1 MSSDTRMILAHT
13 GLTAMNRKIR
23 LLEEL
28 NLFLQILQESSRP
41 HHRHTCSLAI
51 AVTST
56 HSPELISCH
65 SSAIKLKSTRCY
77 KQNQMH
83 PTGRYLFKKQIK
95 IYSALHHF
103 IQDFLRVTHVFILID
118 IIFNII

>member
-1 MSSDTRMILAHT
+1 MCSDTRMILAHT
-13 GLTAMNRKIR
+13 GLTTMNRKIW

-28 NLFLQILQESSRP
+28 NLFLQILQESSP

-51 AVTST
+51 AVTSR

-65 SSAIKLKSTRCY
+65 SSAIKHKSTRCY
-77 KQNQMH
+77 TQIQMH
-83 PTGRYLFKKQIK
+83 PTGRHLVKKQIK
-95 IYSALHHF
+95 IYSVLHHF
-103 IQDFLRVTHVFILID
+103 NQDFLRVTHVFIFID